1 MGIIRTGIA
10 IVMAVVVA
18 AITNPVS
25 VRVFRTLS
33 CLFLLCGASVAW
45 AAAPSSQPVAT
56 VTAWQW
62 FLANSSWLVPLIVM
76 LLSSVATGLG
86 DYPKAGGV
94 VKVLRLLVSGLSLV
108 QFKDGKGSLKLPMVP
123 PALPPEK

>member
-1 MGIIRTGIA
+1 MGIIRAGIA
-10 IVMAVVVA
+10 ICMAVVVA
-18 AITNPVS
+18 AVTNPVS
-25 VRVFRTLS
+25 VRVFRTL
-33 CLFLLCGASVAW
+33 CLFVVFASSVAL
-45 AAAPSSQPVAT
+45 AAAPASQPVAAT
-56 VTAWQW
+56 TAWQW

-76 LLSSVATGLG
+76 LMSSLATGLG

-94 VKVLRLLVSGLSLV
+94 VKALRLLVSALSLV